1 MPKIIHMRF
10 LKVLAV
16 VLLIGFL
23 LSFPVR
29 DLMADYYYRRV
40 AYVLD
45 DKSTEYLDVQTI
57 SANTMANYNAATGFL
72 KKAAFLVPSRSI
84 YYKALA
90 DIYVRLGKW
99 AESMNAVNAHLPANA
114 LPSKEAFENAIRYLK
129 MSVSREPANP
139 DYHLALGQ
147 LYNEIDDSGALSEKE
162 FAKALA
168 LAPVN
173 ASLRYAVA
181 AQHLLTGRK
190 GDAIEQAGILARI
203 DDSYIFPESIQKTLM
218 SERRTPAYLSRL
230 YGSYLFKALEIS
242 WRASKDIE
250 VVKGIAPDNPD
261 AKEVVRLFSEWKG
274 IEE

>member
-1 MPKIIHMRF
+1 MRF

-40 AYVLD
+40 TYILD

-114 LPSKEAFENAIRYLK
+114 LPAKEAFENAIRYLK

-181 AQHLLTGRK
+181 AQHLLADRK

-203 DDSYIFPESIQKTLM
+203 DDSYILPESIQKTLM

-230 YGSYLFKALEIS
+230 YGSYLFKALEIA

>member
-1 MPKIIHMRF
+1 MPLPCSLR
-10 LKVLAV
+10 LALCL
-16 VLLIGFL
+16 LLIGIL

-57 SANTMANYNAATGFL
+57 SANTLANYTAATGYL
-72 KKAAFLVPSRSI
+72 KKAAFLVPSRSV
-84 YYKALA
+84 YYWALA

-99 AESMNAVNAHLPANA
+99 AESMNAVNAPLPANV
-114 LPSKEAFENAIRYLK
+114 LSSKEAFENSIRYLK
-129 MSVSREPANP
+129 MAISREPANP

-147 LYNEIDDSGALSEKE
+147 LYDETDDSGGALSEKE

-181 AQHLLTGRK
+181 EQHLLADRK
-190 GDAIEQAGILARI
+190 GDAIEQAGILAGI
-203 DDSYIFPESIQKTLM
+203 DDSYILPESIQKTLI

-230 YGSYLFKALEIS
+230 YRSYLFKALEIA

-261 AKEVVRLFSEWKG
+261 AKEVVQLFSEWKG